1 MYGKRKKRAK
11 RLNGGDVHFVKITV
25 KITPPPW
32 LALPLIEQKYHFVQL
47 YFRPPDAPPRP
58 AGTFRIIFDI
68 NSTIFLLTL

>member
-32 LALPLIEQKYHFVQL
+32 LALPLIEQKYHFVHVAESR
-47 YFRPPDAPPRP
+47 FSPP
-58 AGTFRIIFDI
+58 
-68 NSTIFLLTL
+68 FLMIARRSRADCLGYV